1 MKKFIAVSLALQTL
15 IVFYYLTLSF
25 VDISYQ
31 DNKFNF
37 IGSSFLVLYITS
49 MVLFFINSKNN
60 FDSKF
65 LYNLLIIS
73 SFLSL
78 LSFIIFTVSIS
89 GLIN

>member
-15 IVFYYLTLSF
+15 IVFYFLTLSF
-25 VDISYQ
+25 IDFSYE
-31 DNKFNF
+31 DNKFIF
-37 IGSSFLVLYITS
+37 IGLSFLVMYVVS
-49 MVLFFINSKNN
+49 MVLFFINSKYN
-60 FDSKF
+60 FDSKL